1 MNLSKKQQGNLIM
14 LLVISIFG
22 LNIPVNKYLYSE
34 HLLSPMAMTALRM
47 SFAAV
52 AFWLVSLFMP
62 KEKVE
67 KKDLLFLFAGGL
79 CGMVFNQ
86 GLFAYGLGQTS
97 PVDASIIT
105 TSSPLFAMIIAAI
118 VLKEPITW
126 MKAGG
131 VLVGAAGA
139 IFLVYSSNH
148 GDIEQ
153 GASLS
158 GNMAI
163 VGAQFFY
170 AFYLVIT
177 RPLSEKYS
185 SVTMMKWM
193 FLSACIAALPFS
205 YGDVLKAPLFYQTDT
220 LPFLLL
226 AFTLVGATFITYLLI
241 PFAQRR
247 IRPTTISMYNNM
259 QPLIASG
266 IAIYMGMDHFTL
278 EKLIAAVFIF
288 GGVYLVTASKSKAD
302 IEEENITSKDIVK

>member
-1 MNLSKKQQGNLIM
+1 MPMTLTKKQQGNLIM
-14 LLVISIFG
+14 VFVITIFG
-22 LNIPVNKYLYSE
+22 LNIPVNKYLYAE
-34 HLLSPMAMTALRM
+34 ELLSPVAMTALRM
-47 SFAAV
+47 SFAAI
-52 AFWLVSLFMP
+52 AFWLVSFFLP
-62 KEKVE
+62 KEKIE
-67 KKDLLFLFAGGL
+67 KKDMLFLLLGGL

-105 TSSPLFAMIIAAI
+105 TSSPLFAMIIAAVI
-118 VLKEPITW
+118 LKEPITW

-131 VLVGAAGA
+131 VLVGGSGA
-139 IFLVYSSNH
+139 IFLVYTSNH
-148 GDIEQ
+148 GNMSQD
-153 GASLS
+153 ASLL

-177 RPLSEKYS
+177 RPLSNKYS

-193 FLSACIAALPFS
+193 FLYACIFALPFS
-205 YGDVLKAPLFYQTDT
+205 FGDVLKAPLFYQTDK

-226 AFTLVGATFITYLLI
+226 LFTLVGATFITYLLI

-259 QPLIASG
+259 QPLIAS
-266 IAIYMGMDHFTL
+266 IVAIYMGMDRFTF
-278 EKLIAAVFIF
+278 EKLIAAILIF
-288 GGVYLVTASKSKAD
+288 GGVYLVTASKSRAD
-302 IEEENITSKDIVK
+302 MEEAVNMK

>member
-1 MNLSKKQQGNLIM
+1 MSKKQEGNLIM
-14 LLVISIFG
+14 LFVILIFG
-22 LNIPVNKYLYSE
+22 LNIPVNKYLFSE
-34 HLLSPMAMTALRM
+34 GYLSPLAMTALRM
-47 SFAAV
+47 SFAAL
-52 AFWLVSLFMP
+52 AFWLVSFFMP

-67 KKDLLFLFAGGL
+67 KRDMLMLVAGGL

-86 GLFAYGLGQTS
+86 GLFAIGLGQTS

-118 VLKEPITW
+118 VLREPITW

-131 VLVGAAGA
+131 VICGAAGA
-139 IFLVYSSNH
+139 IFLVYSGTQGNATQDSSLI
-148 GDIEQ
+148 GDI
-153 GASLS
+153 
-158 GNMAI
+158 AI
-163 VGAQFFY
+163 AGAQFFY

-185 SVTMMKWM
+185 SITLMKWM
-193 FLSACIAALPFS
+193 FLFACIAALPFNHQEL
-205 YGDVLKAPLFYQTDT
+205 LKAPLFEQSES
-220 LPFLLL
+220 LPFLLIS
-226 AFTLVGATFITYLLI
+226 FTLIGATFLTYLLI

-266 IAIYMGMDHFTL
+266 VAIYLGMDSFTI

-288 GGVYLVTASKSKAD
+288 GGVYLVTKSKSRAD
-302 IEEENITSKDIVK
+302 LEVNSENNQNKS